1 MSEGGQIQFRSLDIA
16 PDFQHVPEANVV
28 KEENGIVFELDRL
41 KIVEE
46 QLLLP
51 AIFRCVNEDEV
62 SFGEE
67 GFVLRDLGWLRDIV
81 DVLHKRAIG
90 EIGLGEDSGGI
101 LPPGNDI
108 ERGESG
114 AFGLELFQAEGAA
127 PGRSP
132 DFYDEPRLKD

>member
-1 MSEGGQIQFRSLDIA
+1 M
-16 PDFQHVPEANVV
+16 
-28 KEENGIVFELDRL
+28 FELDRL

-51 AIFRCVNEDEV
+51 AIFRCVDEDEV
-62 SFGEE
+62 SLAKRAFASRFGL
-67 GFVLRDLGWLRDIV
+67 VARYV